1 MRSGMMA
8 LLLAGGLAM
17 PEMLSAQSHE
27 QHHPQGQERSQQGMM
42 QQGQGM
48 MGMMGQGH
56 GMLGMMG
63 MAAGPGPGMILRQKE
78 ALNLNESQI
87 QRLEALEDQLAEARE
102 THMKEVP
109 PLRTQAMEA
118 VKGEKP
124 DLSNYESALKKLAEH
139 HVRMQVEQARFS
151 QQALDV
157 LTPEQRSNVRF
168 GMHLM
173 REMMGGRMM
182 QGGVIQGGMMQGGMM
197 GAGGCPMMGE
207 MQKQDG

>member
-1 MRSGMMA
+1 
-8 LLLAGGLAM
+8 
-17 PEMLSAQSHE
+17 
-27 QHHPQGQERSQQGMM
+27 
-42 QQGQGM
+42 
-48 MGMMGQGH
+48 
-56 GMLGMMG
+56 MG

-157 LTPEQRSNVRF
+157 LTPEQRSNVRY